1 MELKV
6 RVASGRRGRL
16 SKWKNCFSSFVCLLV
31 TGAVESVAECVG
43 FFVFQEATN
52 S

>member
-1 MELKV
+1 MQV
-6 RVASGRRGRL
+6 VDVVVSPSL
-16 SKWKNCFSSFVCLLV
+16 SKWKNCFSFFVCLLV